1 MTKDQALKKAAV
13 QFDRIYNDSIRK
25 LVTDMCV
32 AGRDDDEIAE
42 AVAVAVEQHDEQ
54 RAAFLRQ
61 CSADIDEAVAYF
73 SAEPPVTH

>member
-25 LVTDMCV
+25 LVTDMCI

-54 RAAFLRQ
+54 REAFLRQ
-61 CSADIDEAVAYF
+61 CSAGIDAALADF
-73 SAEPPVTH
+73 ASEPPVTH